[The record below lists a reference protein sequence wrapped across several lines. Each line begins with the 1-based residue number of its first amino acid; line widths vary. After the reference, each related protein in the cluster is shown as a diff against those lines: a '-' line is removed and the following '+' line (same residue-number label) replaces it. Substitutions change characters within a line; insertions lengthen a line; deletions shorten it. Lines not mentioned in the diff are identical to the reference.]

1 MSIDSTDV
9 YRMIMDAKN
18 SIHVPD
24 ISNLATIN
32 ELDSFAE
39 STKEQV
45 YLLRDEDKRLQD
57 EINGLKSLMEDIVK
71 ENKELKQEIEK
82 LKTEKSDKDYYSL
95 DI

>member
-9 YRMIMDAKN
+9 YRMIIDAKN

-24 ISNLATIN
+24 ISNLVTIN

-57 EINGLKSLMEDIVK
+57 
-71 ENKELKQEIEK
+71 
-82 LKTEKSDKDYYSL
+82 
-95 DI
+95 